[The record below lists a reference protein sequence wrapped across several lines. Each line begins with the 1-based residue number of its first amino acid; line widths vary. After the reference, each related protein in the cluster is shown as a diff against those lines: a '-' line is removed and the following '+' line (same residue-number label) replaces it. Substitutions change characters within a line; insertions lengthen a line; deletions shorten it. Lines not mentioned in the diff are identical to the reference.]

1 MKQLYY
7 IMKSD
12 SDKDLYLS
20 ISGEFKDTLDN
31 HTVYFN
37 ETVAIIIVRTL
48 RNISPWQD
56 FQMVLRIR

>member
-1 MKQLYY
+1 MKQEYY
-7 IMKSD
+7 IMKSEP
-12 SDKDLYLS
+12 DKDLYLS
-20 ISGEFKDTLDN
+20 VDGEFTNTLDN
-31 HTVYFN
+31 YTVYFN